1 MNERITS
8 TSQGQRQGNKQV
20 MLTFMEM
27 SGKKRKIFTVSR
39 LNQEVQTALESSFG
53 MIWLQ
58 GELSNFSKPA
68 SGHFY
73 FSLKDS
79 QSQIRCAMFRAKNR
93 YVDFDPQV
101 GDEVLVRGKLGLY
114 AARGDFQLIVEHMEP
129 AGEGK
134 LQLAFEA
141 TKRKLDELGW
151 FDINAK
157 QELPEMPNR
166 IGVVTSATGAAIR
179 DVLQVLKRRC
189 PQAQIIIYPTL
200 VQGAQAAPDIVKA
213 IDTANRRKEV
223 DVLLLV
229 RGGGSMEDLWAF
241 NDEKVAQAIYKS
253 KLPIVSGV
261 GHEVDITIADLVAD
275 LRAPT
280 PSAAAELATPD
291 AAALVQGVSDA
302 GKALVRIIHSRLE
315 QRQTALTSLNERL
328 QKRHPARLLQDR
340 VQRIDELES
349 RLQQSATRQL
359 NVHMLRLTSLHERLN
374 SNTPLLKL
382 AGMNGQL
389 SNASTRLNS
398 AMLRLL
404 SNAKSRFQLS
414 ARALDTV
421 SPLATLDRGFAVVKH
436 KEKLITDAAQLNP
449 GDQILTQLAH
459 GSVSSTVDSTAQNN
473 QLDKKTAKR

>member
-1 MNERITS
+1 
-8 TSQGQRQGNKQV
+8 
-20 MLTFMEM
+20 MEVT
-27 SGKKRKIFTVSR
+27 GTKRKIFTVSR
-39 LNQEVQTALESSFG
+39 LNQEVQSTLESSFG
-53 MIWLQ
+53 MVWLQ

-79 QSQIRCAMFRAKNR
+79 QSQIRCAMFRARNR

-151 FDINAK
+151 FDMDTK
-157 QELPEMPNR
+157 QDLPDMPNR

-189 PQAQIIIYPTL
+189 PQAQIIVYPTL
-200 VQGAQAAPDIVKA
+200 VQGAQAALEIVKA
-213 IDTANRRKEV
+213 IKTANRRNEV

-241 NDEKVAQAIYKS
+241 NDEKVAQAIHKS
-253 KLPIVSGV
+253 KLPTVSGV
-261 GHEVDITIADLVAD
+261 GHEVDVTIADLVAD

-291 AAALVQGVSDA
+291 AEALIQRVADGSA
-302 GKALVRIIHSRLE
+302 ALVRIIHSLML
-315 QRQTALTSLNERL
+315 QNQSALRSLNERL

-340 VQRIDELES
+340 VQRVDELES
-349 RLQQSATRQL
+349 RLQQSANRLINAQQL
-359 NVHMLRLTSLHERLN
+359 RVSSLNDRLN
-374 SNTPLLKL
+374 SHTPLMKL

-389 SNASTRLNS
+389 ANAKMRLNS
-398 AMLRLL
+398 AMQTQL
-404 SNAKSRFQLS
+404 SNAKLRFQLS
-414 ARALDTV
+414 ARSLDTV

-436 KEKLITDAAQLNP
+436 KEKLITDATQLEP
-449 GDQILTQLAH
+449 GDKISTQVAH
-459 GSVSSTVDSTAQNN
+459 GTISSTVDSIAPTTG
-473 QLDKKTAKR
+473 LSKKTAKR